1 MKNLYLVLLALNNI
15 ASITLIG
22 MFSNNIALGIISAIL
37 FIVITIAIIK
47 NKKKIELIDLITLS
61 IYMVFVISI
70 FIFSIIFQTSNTK
83 TFSIIYFSQFLL
95 LPNILFNIYNLFKIK
110 SSSN

>member
-1 MKNLYLVLLALNNI
+1 MKNLYLVLLVLNNI
-15 ASITLIG
+15 ASIILIG

-37 FIVITIAIIK
+37 FIAFTIAIIK

>member
-15 ASITLIG
+15 ASIILIS

-37 FIVITIAIIK
+37 FIAFTIAIIK

>member
-1 MKNLYLVLLALNNI
+1 MKNLYLVLLVLNNI
-15 ASITLIG
+15 ASIILIG

-37 FIVITIAIIK
+37 FIAFTIAIIK

-95 LPNILFNIYNLFKIK
+95 LPNILFNIYNSFKIK